1 MTRMQVRRNTD
12 FTGWPSNEGQTGS
25 QHALE
30 GKTMIRTVNG
40 KQYMHGSFSGI
51 NSKLYRLEIRHGFTM
66 PVQIEVRKNS
76 AEYKRVSLAITTG
89 A

>member
-1 MTRMQVRRNTD
+1 
-12 FTGWPSNEGQTGS
+12 
-25 QHALE
+25 
-30 GKTMIRTVNG
+30 MIHTVNG

-51 NSKLYRLEIRHGFTM
+51 NYKLYRLEQRAGFTM
-66 PVQIEVRKNS
+66 PVQVEVRKNS